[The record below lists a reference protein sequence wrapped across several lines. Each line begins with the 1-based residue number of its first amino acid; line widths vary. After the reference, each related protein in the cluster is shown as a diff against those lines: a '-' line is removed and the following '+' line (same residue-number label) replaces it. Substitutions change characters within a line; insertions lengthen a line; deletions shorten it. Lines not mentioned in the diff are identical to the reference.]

1 MNDTRLELKY
11 LISLHQTNKILKIL
25 NTLPF
30 SLKEKYQ
37 PRLVNNIYFDT
48 YKNHSLMEHLD
59 GIKNRYKIRIRW
71 YGDFFSFF
79 NPTIEFKI
87 KNNKLTTKK
96 KFLMKNFSSEI
107 LASKK
112 KLISFLKTELIN
124 NKIINFSQNFKVAR
138 IISYKRKYFEAKKNK
153 IRFTL
158 DENLTYK
165 FYSKDNLILLDNLRK
180 FKQRP
185 FNILEL
191 KCEESQ
197 KQFIP
202 LVEKNLQLKSQSF
215 SKFIDFRY

>member
-11 LISLHQTNKILKIL
+11 LISLHQTNKVLRILK
-25 NTLPF
+25 TLPF

-71 YGDFFSFF
+71 YGDFLNFF

-138 IISYKRKYFEAKKNK
+138 IISYKRKYLEAKKNK

-158 DENLTYK
+158 DENLSYK

>member
-1 MNDTRLELKY
+1 MEN
-11 LISLHQTNKILKIL
+11 SSPKIL
-25 NTLPF
+25 N
-30 SLKEKYQ
+30 
-37 PRLVNNIYFDT
+37 
-48 YKNHSLMEHLD
+48 
-59 GIKNRYKIRIRW
+59 
-71 YGDFFSFF
+71 
-79 NPTIEFKI
+79 
-87 KNNKLTTKK
+87 
-96 KFLMKNFSSEI
+96 
-107 LASKK
+107 SKK

-138 IISYKRKYFEAKKNK
+138 IICYKRKYLEARKNK

-191 KCEESQ
+191 KCEESE
-197 KQFIP
+197 KKFIP
-202 LVEKNLQLKSQSF
+202 LVEKKLQLKSQSF